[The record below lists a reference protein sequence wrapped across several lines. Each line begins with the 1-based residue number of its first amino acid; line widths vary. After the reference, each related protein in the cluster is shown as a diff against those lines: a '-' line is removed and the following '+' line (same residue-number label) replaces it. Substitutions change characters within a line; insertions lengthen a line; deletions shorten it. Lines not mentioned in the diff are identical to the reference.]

1 MKRQAKRASPYRAR
15 GADTDM
21 KNYLAFFLILGVTAA
36 SAHAPLPML
45 PAAPSDLVRVGL
57 TDNDTSAGGTA
68 RLCEQVTFSRGLRY
82 GESEANVLDIATSTT
97 KANTPRPVLL
107 FVAGDTFTGDHAAP
121 ELSRQIQDQAMCF
134 AARNDMIGVRVSYR
148 LAPSATWPTGA
159 TDVAA
164 ALSWIH
170 GNIDLFNGDAR
181 EIVAVGYGAGAFHV
195 ATLLAH
201 PEFQTDRADVAA
213 VVLVSGVYRAG
224 KDASDSEKAYLGSD
238 AGQYDKRS
246 VFPGIL
252 NVDVPI
258 VLAWAADDSAGLV
271 AQGETLKKTLC
282 GAGHCPRAT
291 LLRSR
296 DGIASAFGLDGSRRQ
311 PRRADAAAGASTR
324 GARAAVAPPRY
335 QRQQGCRVAPR
346 APRTVERSH
355 QATRSTNA

>member
-1 MKRQAKRASPYRAR
+1 M
-15 GADTDM
+15 M
-21 KNYLAFFLILGVTAA
+21 KNYLAFLLVLTLSTA
-36 SAHAPLPML
+36 SAHGPVPTR
-45 PAAPSDLVRVGL
+45 PTAPSDLVLTGL
-57 TDNDTSAGGTA
+57 TDSDPTAGGTA

-82 GESEANVLDIATSTT
+82 GESEANVLDVATSAT
-97 KANTPRPVLL
+97 KADTPRPVLL
-107 FVAGDTFTGDHAAP
+107 FVAGDSFTGDRAAP
-121 ELSRQIQDQAMCF
+121 DLSREIQDQAMCF
-134 AARNDMIGVRVSYR
+134 AARNEMIGVRVNYR
-148 LAPSATWPTGA
+148 LAPTATWPAGA

-201 PEFQTDRADVAA
+201 PELQTDRADVAG
-213 VVLVSGVYRAG
+213 VVLISGIYRAG
-224 KDASDSEKAYLGSD
+224 KAASDNEKAYLGTD
-238 AGQYDKRS
+238 ATQYDKRS

-258 VLAWAADDSAGLV
+258 VLAWAADDSAGIV

-296 DGIASAFGLDGSRRQ
+296 DGIAAAFGLDGSGDSLAEPTLLLVHQ
-311 PRRADAAAGASTR
+311 LEAR
-324 GARAAVAPPRY
+324 GLP
-335 QRQQGCRVAPR
+335 
-346 APRTVERSH
+346 
-355 QATRSTNA
+355 

>member
-1 MKRQAKRASPYRAR
+1 M
-15 GADTDM
+15 M
-21 KNYLAFFLILGVTAA
+21 KNYLAFFLFLSVTTA
-36 SAHAPLPML
+36 SAHSPLPVRL
-45 PAAPSDLVRVGL
+45 TAPSDLLRVGL
-57 TDNDTSAGGTA
+57 TDSDTTAGGTA

-82 GESEANVLDIATSTT
+82 GESEANVLDVAASAT
-97 KANTPRPVLL
+97 KADTPRPVLL
-107 FVAGDTFTGDHAAP
+107 FVAGDTFTGDRAAP
-121 ELSRQIQDQAMCF
+121 ELARQIQDQAMCF

-148 LAPSATWPTGA
+148 LAPTAAWPMGA

-201 PEFQTDRADVAA
+201 PELQADRADVAA
-213 VVLVSGVYRAG
+213 VVLVSGIYRAG

-238 AGQYDKRS
+238 ASQYNKRS

-258 VLAWAADDSAGLV
+258 VLAWAADDSAGVV

-282 GAGHCPRAT
+282 GTGHCPRNT
-291 LLRSR
+291 ILRSR
-296 DGIASAFGLDGSRRQ
+296 DGIASAFGLDGSGDSLAEPTLLLVHQ
-311 PRRADAAAGASTR
+311 LEAR
-324 GARAAVAPPRY
+324 GLP
-335 QRQQGCRVAPR
+335 
-346 APRTVERSH
+346 
-355 QATRSTNA
+355 

>member
-1 MKRQAKRASPYRAR
+1 
-15 GADTDM
+15 M
-21 KNYLAFFLILGVTAA
+21 KNYLTFFLFLTMTAA
-36 SAHAPLPML
+36 SAHGPVPGR
-45 PAAPSDLVRVGL
+45 PPPPSDLVQVGL
-57 TDNDTSAGGTA
+57 TDSDTTAGGTA

-82 GESEANVLDIATSTT
+82 GESEANVLDVAASAT
-97 KANTPRPVLL
+97 KADTPRPVLV
-107 FVAGDTFTGDHAAP
+107 FVAGDTFTGDRGVP

-134 AARNDMIGVRVSYR
+134 AARNGMIGVRVNYR
-148 LAPSATWPTGA
+148 LAPAATWPAGA
-159 TDVAA
+159 SDVAA
-164 ALSWIH
+164 ALSWVH

-201 PEFQTDRADVAA
+201 PELQTAGADVAG

-224 KDASDSEKAYLGSD
+224 KDASDSEKAYLGGD
-238 AGQYDKRS
+238 ATQYDKRS

-282 GAGHCPRAT
+282 GAGHCPRST

-296 DGIASAFGLDGSRRQ
+296 DGIASAFGLDGSGESLAEPTLLLVHQ
-311 PRRADAAAGASTR
+311 LEAR
-324 GARAAVAPPRY
+324 GLP
-335 QRQQGCRVAPR
+335 
-346 APRTVERSH
+346 
-355 QATRSTNA
+355 